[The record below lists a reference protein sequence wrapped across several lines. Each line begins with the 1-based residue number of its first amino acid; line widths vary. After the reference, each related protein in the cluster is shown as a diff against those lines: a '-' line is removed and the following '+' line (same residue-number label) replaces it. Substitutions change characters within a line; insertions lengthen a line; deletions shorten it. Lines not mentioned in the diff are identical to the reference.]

1 MKPMKHALAVLACAL
16 AIPAFAHD
24 GVHIDGAY
32 ARVMPGAKTG
42 AVFMSIENHASVDE
56 RLVAVATDAAER
68 AELHTHKAGED
79 GTMQMLKIEGGIPI
93 PAGESHDLERG
104 GDHVMLMGLTRA
116 VKDGDTIA
124 MTLTFEHAGEVTVDV
139 PVDNAE

>member
-1 MKPMKHALAVLACAL
+1 MKPMTHALAVLACAL
-16 AIPAFAHD
+16 ALPAFAHD

-56 RLVAVATDAAER
+56 VLTAITTDAAER
-68 AELHTHKAGED
+68 AELHSHKAGEG

-104 GDHVMLMGLTRA
+104 GDHIMLMGLTRA
-116 VKDGDTIA
+116 VKDGDTIS